1 MAAICEELKADVQND
16 VTFDFNQ
23 YNRACGRKMAIS
35 VAGNR

>member
-1 MAAICEELKADVQND
+1 MAAICEELKADVQSD

-23 YNRACGRKMAIS
+23 YNCARGRKMATS